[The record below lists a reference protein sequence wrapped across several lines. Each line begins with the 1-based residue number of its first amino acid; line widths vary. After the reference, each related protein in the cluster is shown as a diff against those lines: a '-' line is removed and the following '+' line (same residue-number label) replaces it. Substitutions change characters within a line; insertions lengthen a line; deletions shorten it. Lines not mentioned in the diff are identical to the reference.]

1 VRQRRRRAV
10 RRRTAGRPAKPGAQH
25 RRCFCCPGRR
35 SGCRGHQDLNRHCR
49 RGARRARRARSQT
62 CQGRGRGAAKSAAK
76 AVQAESSAADK
87 AANQKVYDQKNGAT
101 DVGVS
106 KDEIKLGSVTMH
118 GMALGNVIAEPVV
131 RGNFAALSAVNDR
144 GGVLGRRLSITDCDD
159 GPGEVSRAKACIKKL
174 VGQDQHLL
182 DGHRDRL
189 GHRLAAR

>member
-1 VRQRRRRAV
+1 MTFFCMRPVRNQREENPFGGYAYRTIGRLHRPARCRVRQRRRRAV

-62 CQGRGRGAAKSAAK
+62 CQGRGRGAGEVRAK

-101 DVGVS
+101 
-106 KDEIKLGSVTMH
+106 T
-118 GMALGNVIAEPVV
+118 
-131 RGNFAALSAVNDR
+131 
-144 GGVLGRRLSITDCDD
+144 
-159 GPGEVSRAKACIKKL
+159 
-174 VGQDQHLL
+174 
-182 DGHRDRL
+182 
-189 GHRLAAR
+189 LA